1 MRRTP
6 VRSPA
11 MPKPNER
18 GLDTEVRLIT
28 SAATTACPA
37 PFTPCQPMCSPVTCF
52 AVQPIAFHIGT
63 FEVHWYGI
71 LVMIGFVAGLWTA
84 GRRGVRDGF
93 SPEVFQ

>member
-1 MRRTP
+1 
-6 VRSPA
+6 
-11 MPKPNER
+11 
-18 GLDTEVRLIT
+18 
-28 SAATTACPA
+28 
-37 PFTPCQPMCSPVTCF
+37 MCSPVTCF

-93 SPEVFQ
+93 SPEVFQDLGIWLIVTYNGLVKKKKK